1 MNSFFFKL
9 IGSTSCL
16 AGYGRKRNV
25 FWKKKKAMANGCF
38 FLWKIWILTGVK
50 QKKMNVKART
60 HLHMLFWE
68 LWEELNQFLHGKAA
82 AHAPSGIFLFF
93 NQHTHLP
100 EGLYSDTEP
109 HFEFLAKNIRTCQGT
124 AASSVYTAGPLCT
137 VTELPLRCSLP
148 CPGLAGIEL
157 ICFLVASMMLCY
169 GFRMRIMLITHWCFI
184 LCWAVL
190 AEWRMFQFLL
200 VLRQREGWSAQG
212 AGREQNQGSWPK

>member
-1 MNSFFFKL
+1 MTLLNMIHLSVVSGEQLFFYIDREHELFGWLWQEKKCFL
-9 IGSTSCL
+9 E
-16 AGYGRKRNV
+16 
-25 FWKKKKAMANGCF
+25 KKKKAMANGCF

-137 VTELPLRCSLP
+137 VTELPLRCSLLP
-148 CPGLAGIEL
+148 V
-157 ICFLVASMMLCY
+157 LVWL
-169 GFRMRIMLITHWCFI
+169 
-184 LCWAVL
+184 
-190 AEWRMFQFLL
+190 E
-200 VLRQREGWSAQG
+200 
-212 AGREQNQGSWPK
+212 